1 MEPHQRNPISRLSS
15 SLPGCLSSKPLRL
28 LHKHNQKH
36 LSRALTE
43 ASGANVKPLRR
54 AALHLHGGCA
64 NTQLPARGAG
74 RFRTPKKHTHPPT
87 VPRTDENFLN
97 FSPPQPSRLLRNP
110 VPKEA
115 RNRASTSRGTE
126 LMLKNQQLFLAT
138 SAFRGRRTSQK
149 GSRPEGG
156 QTQTQAP
163 RPHSPWP
170 TSLRTEVCCP
180 GHWCRRSW

>member
-126 LMLKNQQLFLAT
+126 LMLKNQQLFSCYKCLQGPQNVPEKLQAGGRKDTDTGTQAALTLADV
-138 SAFRGRRTSQK
+138 SPNRGLL
-149 GSRPEGG
+149 SRPLV
-156 QTQTQAP
+156 P
-163 RPHSPWP
+163 
-170 TSLRTEVCCP
+170 
-180 GHWCRRSW
+180 